1 MDRFFLLAALVL
13 GATTS
18 PAARAADAL
27 ATGGGHSCVVQ
38 PDGRTYCWGWQEQ
51 GQVGDGSFEYSIAT
65 PRLITGAHG
74 AVAIDA
80 GYQHTC
86 AVMAGGGVKC
96 WGYDRFGQVGDGA
109 ASNAVA
115 PRDVIGVSNAV
126 DVGTGVYFSCALIDD
141 GTVKCWGHGYHY
153 QLGTETLVELHEAG
167 EAAKNVSG
175 ATALAVGGEF
185 ACVIVE
191 GKVKCWGR
199 NDTSQLGR
207 GTVDPDPGVMQ
218 VADVAGLSNVIDI
231 TAGYNHACALVE
243 GGAVMCWGNGGR
255 GKLGNDSDATRATP
269 VAVQNLGGEA
279 VAIDAGDY
287 QTCAVLASGAMQ
299 CWGYNFQGTLGN
311 GSTADSFVAS
321 TVIGIGDVSAF
332 GTGGP
337 HTCARTRIDPLEVW
351 CWGSGS
357 FGQLGNG
364 QIGGHVQATTPVR
377 VTGAGFDT
385 VFGGKAGAFEG
396 P

>member
-1 MDRFFLLAALVL
+1 MERSLVAAALLAAAL
-13 GATTS
+13 S
-18 PAARAADAL
+18 PAASAADQL

-38 PDGRTYCWGWQEQ
+38 PDGATWCWGWQEQ
-51 GQVGDGSFEYSIAT
+51 GQVGDGSFEYSIAQ
-65 PRLITGAHG
+65 PRRITGAQG

-86 AVMAGGGVKC
+86 AVMADGGVKC
-96 WGYDRFGQVGDGA
+96 WGYDRWGQVGDGA
-109 ASNAVA
+109 AFNAMA
-115 PRDVIGVSNAV
+115 PRQVIGVQDAV
-126 DVGTGVYFSCALIDD
+126 DVGTGVYFSCALIED

-153 QLGTETLVELHEAG
+153 QLGTETLVEQHEAG

-191 GKVKCWGR
+191 GKVRCWGR
-199 NDTSQLGR
+199 NDTGQLGR
-207 GTVDPDPGVMQ
+207 GGTTADPGVAE
-218 VADVAGLSNVIDI
+218 VADVAGLSNVVDI
-231 TAGYNHACALVE
+231 SAGYNHACALIE

-255 GKLGNDSDATRATP
+255 GKLGNNSDQTQPTP
-269 VAVQNLGGEA
+269 VAVQNLGGAA

-287 QTCAVLASGAMQ
+287 QTCAVLEGGAMQ

-311 GSTADSFVAS
+311 GGTADAFVAS
-321 TVIGIGDVSAF
+321 DVIGIGGASAI
-332 GTGGP
+332 GTGGA
-337 HTCARTRIDPLEVW
+337 HTCARTKIEPLEVW

-357 FGQLGNG
+357 FGQLGDG
-364 QIGGHVQATTPVR
+364 RIGGSVQTPVPVR

-385 VFGGKAGAFEG
+385 IFGGRGGAFEG
-396 P
+396 A